1 MAPPS
6 HSSRCSESAAA
17 ALKHLQGVEKQLQNE
32 RLLFN
37 KETVQH
43 LEDAVKAIKKLEKER
58 KDTIEL
64 LEEETIKNCNLR
76 IRVKNFPAI
85 VMKEFE
91 ELVAAAHRFHLNKL
105 REVEASMNETIAA
118 VEEVYTKQMLFEEQN
133 ETLCKE
139 QDQTWEKYNEIVQ
152 LVNQQMAAKHSM
164 NIKINELRNMTK
176 KEEDETAMEEIAIE
190 DLKQVM
196 AAEALQFKEK
206 KASLGRQIEE
216 LQKKLQM
223 RKNEAEE
230 KKKEFE
236 ELLKILCRLQ
246 KKVSY
251 YNQVVTYLKKELEE
265 ILKTI
270 KDLIQEYERKKAEK
284 EELIKKRLC
293 LQDSLVS
300 LDTDFDEEKENLLQ
314 QLAEIDRKLQE
325 LQEVYQKVKEEN
337 DTLNMQYQ
345 ILTSEEEHFCS
356 ERDKLAAE
364 FEKLSNWLTEKL
376 DYMAKRVIETK
387 NTQEELDEM
396 QDIYDSTHRNYARE
410 LAILEATMKKESDK
424 REQLQIELDK
434 ITALYQDLLEAN
446 EKFLNESKQKLEAMK
461 KSYNKLKKENE
472 RLSKE
477 IKKHTEHLKHLTS
490 KLQKKEIN
498 YKKQAADLTTEIKKI
513 EEEYNSKTKRME
525 EMEEKLQENV
535 PLAEELQKELEEI
548 STNYTKQK
556 DLYNE
561 LQDEE
566 SALKVG
572 IEQSLREIKKLE
584 RQKVRRHNICFLY
597 YVTFYL
603 DMVVQQLKDVGFVS
617 WRWSALQQFEP
628 KALHG
633 QTIAKAELSR
643 SRDKAFEQLT
653 SSTYSIKF
661 IERDNYEIDRMLFI
675 LNGENARLR
684 AGIAYLKEDIST
696 IDEEAKTYQLKR
708 QQIQQCKK
716 VLYELFAEKWTKD
729 EYLQKIFLK
738 YQHELLIILEEYVR
752 RNTKRNVKV
761 DYVHEGLQLNYE
773 EMDSLLRSKSL
784 PEADKVSILGK
795 CHMIK
800 QTTRPYKLKLEY

>member
-1 MAPPS
+1 
-6 HSSRCSESAAA
+6 
-17 ALKHLQGVEKQLQNE
+17 KQLRNE

-76 IRVKNFPAI
+76 IRVKSFPAI

-91 ELVAAAHRFHLNKL
+91 ELVAGAHRFHFNKL
-105 REVEASMNETIAA
+105 REVEASMNETITA
-118 VEEVYTKQMLFEEQN
+118 VEEAYTKQMLFEEQN
-133 ETLCKE
+133 ETLKE
-139 QDQTWEKYNEIVQ
+139 QDQTWEKYNEIVE
-152 LVNQQMAAKHSM
+152 LVNQQMAVKHSM
-164 NIKINELRNMTK
+164 NIKINELRNMIK
-176 KEEDETAMEEIAIE
+176 KEEDETAMEAIAIE

-196 AAEALQFKEK
+196 ATEALQFKEK
-206 KASLGRQIEE
+206 KASLGLQIEE
-216 LQKKLQM
+216 LQKKIQM
-223 RKNEAEE
+223 RKNEADE

-251 YNQVVTYLKKELEE
+251 RNQVVTNLKKELEE

-270 KDLIQEYERKKAEK
+270 KELIQEHERKKTEK
-284 EELIKKRLC
+284 EELIKKRLR
-293 LQDSLVS
+293 LQDNLVS

-314 QLAEIDRKLQE
+314 QLVEIDRKLQE

-337 DTLNMQYQ
+337 DILNMQYQ
-345 ILTSEEEHFCS
+345 TLTSEEEHFRS

-387 NTQEELDEM
+387 NTQEELDEV
-396 QDIYDSTHRNYARE
+396 QDIYDSTHSNYARE
-410 LAILEATMKKESDK
+410 LAILEASLKKET
-424 REQLQIELDK
+424 Q
-434 ITALYQDLLEAN
+434 YQNLLEAS

-461 KSYNKLKKENE
+461 KSCNKLKK
-472 RLSKE
+472 
-477 IKKHTEHLKHLTS
+477 
-490 KLQKKEIN
+490 
-498 YKKQAADLTTEIKKI
+498 
-513 EEEYNSKTKRME
+513 EEEYNSKTKCME

-556 DLYNE
+556 EIYNE
-561 LQDEE
+561 LRDEE
-566 SALKVG
+566 SALKAG
-572 IEQSLREIKKLE
+572 IEQSLREIKRLE
-584 RQKVRRHNICFLY
+584 RQK
-597 YVTFYL
+597 
-603 DMVVQQLKDVGFVS
+603 
-617 WRWSALQQFEP
+617 
-628 KALHG
+628 
-633 QTIAKAELSR
+633 TIAKTELR
-643 SRDKAFEQLT
+643 RNRDVAFEKLT

-684 AGIAYLKEDIST
+684 AEDIST
-696 IDEEAKTYQLKR
+696 IDEEAKAYQLKR
-708 QQIQQCKK
+708 QQIQHCKQ

-729 EYLQKIFLK
+729 GYLQKIFFK

-784 PEADKVSILGK
+784 SEANKYQDIGTEVTSIYSQRIDSFVGTVNGGNVIRAWIVK
-795 CHMIK
+795 HGIPVRK
-800 QTTRPYKLKLEY
+800 HHHFA